1 MLSWRGAADG
11 RAGVGRRL
19 ILLLL
24 DDGRIV
30 QGASS
35 ETALDQQMMQLIQR
49 RDRHTRRAERHS
61 GARSGIQNPRR
72 GHDDHAG
79 CRLEENNGSG
89 SALLATL
96 APDAATIEGVPAIMD
111 LDRLSDMGRMTRQLP
126 SGASNWTFAGSDR
139 GGERA
144 AAVYTLIETAK
155 LNDIDPQAWLAD
167 VLARISDH
175 PAKRL
180 DELLPWN
187 WKTAVKA
194 AAAA

>member
-35 ETALDQQMMQLIQR
+35 ETALDQQVMQLIER

-111 LDRLSDMGRMTRQLP
+111 LDRLSDMGRMTRQWP
-126 SGASNWTFAGSDR
+126 
-139 GGERA
+139 
-144 AAVYTLIETAK
+144 
-155 LNDIDPQAWLAD
+155 
-167 VLARISDH
+167 
-175 PAKRL
+175 
-180 DELLPWN
+180 
-187 WKTAVKA
+187 
-194 AAAA
+194 